1 MSSRSQVANGGGP
14 RKSANGRSCKAAAG
28 KRVRAMKPRLC
39 RPTRARR
46 KAAAARAAAGRT
58 PRAPGEYSGAAPRR
72 CSAVSPATQRS
83 GTLSASKR
91 RCTVGKFSRP
101 NSTTPASS
109 QIPEGRSK
117 RGALR
122 PRVRMWPPTT
132 VALSNTVTSCAG
144 SSIQAVMSPL
154 APAPTIAMR
163 KRRSTRQEDG
173 QDDIR
178 PESPWSA
185 LPGGKERYWYRSLRL
200 DADTRGVLSAQ
211 RGSALQAQPPRSAA
225 RTTGADEP
233 PVPPRR
239 LD

>member
-109 QIPEGRSK
+109 QIPRGQVEAWRVAPQGADVATDDGLALEHGDLVRGVEHPGGDEPTCAGADDRDAQETLHQARRWAGRYP
-117 RGALR
+117 
-122 PRVRMWPPTT
+122 PRVALECSPWRERALLVSLPTT
-132 VALSNTVTSCAG
+132 RCRYSRRTKCPAG
-144 SSIQAVMSPL
+144 
-154 APAPTIAMR
+154 
-163 KRRSTRQEDG
+163 
-173 QDDIR
+173 
-178 PESPWSA
+178 
-185 LPGGKERYWYRSLRL
+185 
-200 DADTRGVLSAQ
+200 
-211 RGSALQAQPPRSAA
+211 
-225 RTTGADEP
+225 
-233 PVPPRR
+233 
-239 LD
+239 